1 MHLEASLKDIREV
14 IFIFRIYFS
23 FYRHLQCKPLNLRL
37 NLRQGVID
45 ANEAVTRKNLELEI
59 IAIADSIML
68 WTDTNGRF
76 FFIESFLLRT
86 RRKRELL
93 LSS

>member
-1 MHLEASLKDIREV
+1 MHLEASLRDIREV
-14 IFIFRIYFS
+14 IFIFRISFS
-23 FYRHLQCKPLNLRL
+23 FYHLQCKPLNLRL
-37 NLRQGVID
+37 NSRQGLID

-59 IAIADSIML
+59 IVIADSIML